1 MKGALDAGLVAV
13 QAIQVFFELFGCS
26 CGVRAGPDLHAAD
39 TAEIPGGGN
48 QVVEHA
54 ELDGVLGCDI
64 GLVSVQ
70 ELLEFLA
77 FMWLDDYVT
86 GGESVGASVLRRA
99 GPTFW
104 GTWSGA
110 VLRIGSVGSE
120 TCWRS
125 LHIFYPS
132 SSLYADGGRLLVV

>member
-1 MKGALDAGLVAV
+1 
-13 QAIQVFFELFGCS
+13 
-26 CGVRAGPDLHAAD
+26 LHAAD
-39 TAEIPGGGN
+39 TAEILGGAD
-48 QVVEHA
+48 QIVEHT

-64 GLVSVQ
+64 GLVPVQ
-70 ELLEFLA
+70 ELFEFLA

-104 GTWSGA
+104 GAWSGA

-125 LHIFYPS
+125 
-132 SSLYADGGRLLVV
+132 